1 MSYLWAYILP
11 QRSQR
16 PDHVG
21 KCCLIKKSQEW
32 EDKQRKQRSKKFY
45 GWDMYSF
52 ALKQRQFTALVGPHV
67 HILSATAKQNLS
79 PSPSPVPLPHS
90 LLGRWP
96 SLAGLHDTNYL
107 SNLQDEI
114 AHLLKAVLWLLTHPS
129 NPTQTPASSQITNT
143 WYLLSPLPGV
153 KMAVLKPFAVS
164 RGPWTQGSFLP
175 LVPPAQFLT
184 PLTLKHLATDDIV
197 TWRLR
202 TTVPC
207 FDSVSGWKPSLC
219 GIEFLF
225 NSAYSQGV
233 STSFLSWFSRMVN

>member
-45 GWDMYSF
+45 GGDMCSF

-67 HILSATAKQNLS
+67 HILSPRAKQNLS
-79 PSPSPVPLPHS
+79 PPPTTPVPLPHS

-114 AHLLKAVLWLLTHPS
+114 SHLLKAVLWLLTHPWI
-129 NPTQTPASSQITNT
+129 PTPTPASSQITNT
-143 WYLLSPLPGV
+143 WCSLTPLPDV
-153 KMAVLKPFAVS
+153 KMAVPKPFAVS
-164 RGPWTQGSFLP
+164 WGPWTQGSFLP

-184 PLTLKHLATDDIV
+184 PLTLKHHKTDDVV
-197 TWRLR
+197 TWCSR

-207 FDSVSGWKPSLC
+207 FDSLSG
-219 GIEFLF
+219 
-225 NSAYSQGV
+225 
-233 STSFLSWFSRMVN
+233 